1 MYEDFKII
9 NIEIVLSTNGN
20 ITKKR
25 FRTKM
30 DEDVSDLEYYL
41 CVKELYEKLRK
52 ELTKWTTM
60 KINRK

>member
-20 ITKKR
+20 ITKKK
-25 FRTKM
+25 FRIKR

-52 ELTKWTTM
+52 ELTK
-60 KINRK
+60 

>member
-52 ELTKWTTM
+52 ELAK
-60 KINRK
+60 

>member
-52 ELTKWTTM
+52 ELTKWMTM